1 MRSPLPLRGNPPSWT
16 LRSST
21 AYGSFP
27 YRQVAPYVNKRCYI
41 HRARVGGEPGEVDQ
55 ICRCHSRRRR
65 LEAYIHMRRQRWERL
80 VCYAQKVRDLQ
91 WCPRTPATP
100 QRASRRALPSTMQA
114 YQTPVRDFDT
124 GRFLPRA
131 FMQFGWD
138 IYAPD
143 EKTRKNPMRCRLCVD
158 GGVGQI

>member
-1 MRSPLPLRGNPPSWT
+1 
-16 LRSST
+16 
-21 AYGSFP
+21 
-27 YRQVAPYVNKRCYI
+27 
-41 HRARVGGEPGEVDQ
+41 
-55 ICRCHSRRRR
+55 
-65 LEAYIHMRRQRWERL
+65 
-80 VCYAQKVRDLQ
+80 
-91 WCPRTPATP
+91 
-100 QRASRRALPSTMQA
+100 MQA